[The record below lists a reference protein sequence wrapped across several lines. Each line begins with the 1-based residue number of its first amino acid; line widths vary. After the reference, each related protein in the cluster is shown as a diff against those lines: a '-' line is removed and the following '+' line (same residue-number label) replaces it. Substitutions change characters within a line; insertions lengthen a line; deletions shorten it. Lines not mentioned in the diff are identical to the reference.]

1 MRNALLALVAAAGA
15 TATVTSCTYRTALD
29 THPRSGGVP
38 GAGGSLGTG
47 GIGATGGTTAAGG
60 TTGAGGAT
68 SAGSA
73 TATVG
78 PCDAFAASKTP
89 CVAAHSTVRALYGA
103 YGGNLYRVE
112 RSDGT
117 SKDIGLLAP
126 GGFARSADQDV
137 FCGASACSIS
147 IIYDQSGNGSHLTYA
162 ANNGERAGSRPADA
176 KALSITL
183 GGHKVYGVH
192 LPPGAGY
199 AYDVYTRG
207 SARNVA
213 MGDMPE
219 TIYMVASG
227 DYYNGGCC
235 FEYGNVETPITNDH
249 QAATEAVYF
258 GDCATSGKGS
268 GSGPW
273 VMADLGGGRWAGD
286 TPTYAGNTS
295 VSYKFVTAM
304 VKGDSGNHW
313 AIKAGDAQAGG
324 LTTMFNGARPATL
337 PTLMAKQGAIV
348 LNIVGE
354 LDNPGEGNF
363 FEGVMTAGYSTDAAD
378 EAVQANVVAAGY
390 GR

>member
-1 MRNALLALVAAAGA
+1 MRDVLLTLVAAAGA
-15 TATVTSCTYRTALD
+15 TVTVMSCTYRTALD
-29 THPRSGGVP
+29 THPHRGGAP
-38 GAGGSLGTG
+38 GAGGVGGAGGSVGAGGLGPTG
-47 GIGATGGTTAAGG
+47 GAMGAGGTTA
-60 TTGAGGAT
+60 
-68 SAGSA
+68 
-73 TATVG
+73 TVR
-78 PCDAFAASKTP
+78 PCDAFAAGKTP

-103 YGGNLYRVE
+103 YGGSLYRVE

-126 GGFARSADQDV
+126 GGFARSADQDL
-137 FCGASACSIS
+137 FCGTSACSIS
-147 IIYDQSGNGSHLTYA
+147 IIYDQSGNDSHLSYA
-162 ANNGERAGSRPADA
+162 ANNGERAGSKPADA
-176 KALSITL
+176 KALPTTL
-183 GGHKVYGVH
+183 GGQKVYGVH

-199 AYDVYTRG
+199 AYDAYARG

-235 FEYGNVETPITNDH
+235 FEYGNVETPVTNDH
-249 QAATEAVYF
+249 KGATEAVYF

-273 VMADLGGGRWAGD
+273 IMADLGDGLWAGD
-286 TPTYAGNTS
+286 TRTYAGNTAM
-295 VSYKFVTAM
+295 SYKLVIAM

-324 LTTMFNGARPATL
+324 LTTLFDGTRPATL
-337 PTLMAKQGAIV
+337 PKLMAKQGAIV
-348 LNIVGE
+348 LNIVG
-354 LDNPGEGNF
+354 DPNNPGEGNF